1 MEASERCKELIRRHE
16 GLRLE
21 AYKCP
26 GGVWTIGYGHTG
38 GVKEGDRIT
47 EEQAE
52 RFLDADIARAE
63 EAVERLA
70 KSELSQNQFDA
81 LACFVFN
88 VGEGAFAESTLLKLL
103 NADPDDPRII
113 GEFMRWVHADG
124 ELLPGLI
131 NRRADEARL
140 YFSGGRNA

>member
-1 MEASERCKELIRRHE
+1 MKISDKGLALIKRFEGFEER
-16 GLRLE
+16 
-21 AYKCP
+21 AYLCP
-26 GGVWTIGYGHTG
+26 AGVWTIGYGHTE
-38 GVKEGDRIT
+38 GVRKDDRIT

-63 EAVERLA
+63 EAVKRLV

-81 LACFVFN
+81 LVCFVFN

-113 GEFMRWVHADG
+113 DEFMRWVHADG
-124 ELLPGLI
+124 KRLPGLI
-131 NRRADEARL
+131 NRREDEARL
-140 YFSGGRNA
+140 YFG

>member
-1 MEASERCKELIRRHE
+1 MKSSEKCKALLRLHE
-16 GLRLE
+16 CLRLE
-21 AYKCP
+21 AYSCP
-26 GGVWTIGYGHTG
+26 GGKWTIGYGHTE
-38 GVKEGDRIT
+38 GVRKDDRIT

-63 EAVERLA
+63 EAVKRLV

-81 LACFVFN
+81 LVCFVFN

-113 GEFMRWVHADG
+113 DEFMRWVHADG
-124 ELLPGLI
+124 KRLPGLI
-131 NRRADEARL
+131 NRREDEARL
-140 YFSGGRNA
+140 YFG